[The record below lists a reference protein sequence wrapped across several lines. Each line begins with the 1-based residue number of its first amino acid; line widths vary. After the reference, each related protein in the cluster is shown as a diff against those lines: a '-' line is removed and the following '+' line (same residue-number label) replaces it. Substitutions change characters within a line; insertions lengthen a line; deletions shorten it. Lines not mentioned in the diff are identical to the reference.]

1 MLICLLGLCCI
12 ILCVNKLLVSL
23 FLGFRQSIGFNPW
36 DENFKLKCFSAINFA
51 MDAGKR
57 ICKWEMEIQTYFFI
71 IIIIFFFFSE
81 SETFIGCCWRYWKWS
96 CRTSYDRLCLYQA
109 GLIRVF
115 LLSLLMVDDFNF
127 WVNSNLLDRLDF
139 MCYDICLIILFLF
152 W

>member
-57 ICKWEMEIQTYFFI
+57 ICKWEMEIQTYFI
-71 IIIIFFFFSE
+71 IIIIFFSQRVRPLLVVVGDIE
-81 SETFIGCCWRYWKWS
+81 SEVVGH
-96 CRTSYDRLCLYQA
+96 
-109 GLIRVF
+109 
-115 LLSLLMVDDFNF
+115 LMTDSV
-127 WVNSNLLDRLDF
+127 
-139 MCYDICLIILFLF
+139 CTKQG
-152 W
+152 